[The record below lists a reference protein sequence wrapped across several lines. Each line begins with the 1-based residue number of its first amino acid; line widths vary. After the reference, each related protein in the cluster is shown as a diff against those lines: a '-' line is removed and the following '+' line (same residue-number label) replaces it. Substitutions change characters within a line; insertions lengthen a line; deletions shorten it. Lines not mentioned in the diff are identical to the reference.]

1 MHKFPRT
8 AYKKWNRY
16 NFFEKIFIVY
26 ILVLIILEMFL
37 PILKISWEWNIRE
50 LFFMIDRTF
59 PFIASVNI
67 FSLLFMLIWNVSFR
81 FKRFVNI
88 VFGFQNNDAI
98 VNFGIIWTHA
108 LTLLAIKET
117 MDLVTYRL
125 SSEKLIVL
133 NNMYILSWI
142 LIIWLIWSLILAVS
156 FSSFKKK
163 QNYTNVVF
171 KNDEKSQEDI
181 KSLFE

>member
-26 ILVLIILEMFL
+26 ILVLIWLELFL
-37 PILKISWEWNIRE
+37 PILKITWEWNVRE
-50 LFFMIDRTF
+50 MFYMIDKTF
-59 PFIASVNI
+59 PFISSVNI

-81 FKRFVNI
+81 FKRFINI

-108 LTLLAIKET
+108 LTLLAVKET

-133 NNMYILSWI
+133 NNIYILSGI
-142 LIIWLIWSLILAVS
+142 LILGLIWSLILAVS